1 MLVPTTAGYGPLV
14 RAVTV
19 LPQKANSLELSEFP
33 EPTEADGDVLVDV
46 LAVGICGTDAEIIAG
61 EYGEAPSG
69 HDRLV
74 LGHESL
80 GRVRQAPSGDDV
92 AEGDLVACIVR
103 CPDPLPCANC
113 AAGQWDM
120 CSNGRYTEHGIK
132 GLDGFMRE
140 RYRSSADRLVRVDSA
155 LGLAGV
161 LMEPTSIVAKAW
173 AEIDRFAERDAEKQ
187 KIALVTGA
195 GPVGLLAALLGV
207 QRGLEVHVLDQVT
220 DGPKPDL
227 VRDLGA
233 HYHSDGIES
242 LGVHPDIAVECTGVA
257 PLVLGSIEVV
267 RPNGITCLTGVSSPG
282 RTKQVDLGGLNR
294 ALVLENNLVF
304 GSVNANRSHWKAAA
318 RALRAADRG
327 WLERL
332 LTHRVPLDDV
342 RRAFDRGA
350 DDVKVVLQI
359 GDLS

>member
-1 MLVPTTAGYGPLV
+1 V

-19 LPQKANSLELSEFP
+19 LPAKANSLEVTDVP
-33 EPTEADGDVLVDV
+33 ESTEADGDVLVDV
-46 LAVGICGTDAEIIAG
+46 LAVGICGTDAEIVAG
-61 EYGEAPSG
+61 EYGEAPPG

-80 GRVRQAPSGDDV
+80 GRVREAPSGADV
-92 AEGDLVACIVR
+92 AAGDLVACIVR
-103 CPDPLPCANC
+103 CPDPVPCANC
-113 AAGQWDM
+113 AMGQWDR

-140 RYRSSADRLVRVDSA
+140 RYRSSADRLIRVEEA
-155 LGLAGV
+155 LGLTGV
-161 LMEPTSIVAKAW
+161 LLEPTSIVAKAW
-173 AEIDRFAERDAEKQ
+173 AEIDRFAQRDAAKQ
-187 KIALVTGA
+187 RVALVTGA

-207 QRGLEVHVLDQVT
+207 ERGLEVHVLDQVT

-233 HYHSDGIES
+233 HYHHDGIENLDLS
-242 LGVHPDIAVECTGVA
+242 PDIAVECTGVA
-257 PLVLGSIEVV
+257 SVVLGSIEAV
-267 RPNGITCLTGVSSPG
+267 RPNGIACLTGVSSPG

-304 GSVNANRSHWKAAA
+304 GSVNANRSHWEAAA
-318 RALRAADRG
+318 RALAEADRK

-332 LTHRVPLDDV
+332 LTRRVPLDDV
-342 RRAFDRGA
+342 RRAFQRGA
-350 DDVKVVLQI
+350 DDVKVVLEI
-359 GDLS
+359 GDLP